1 MPHRPTAA
9 PIRRF
14 IILVQL
20 ATFSACADSR
30 SATDN
35 TDLPAVPTSSA
46 ITAHAAS
53 TATNGKIAFVSN
65 RDGNDEIYVMQPDG
79 SGQTRLTN
87 DPLDDEEPAWSPDGT
102 KLAFRRN
109 VLNADGGAQGDIYVM
124 NADGSGQRDIT
135 NNPDLEFRP
144 AWSPDGTTIAFD
156 KTHDSNDDVYVVK
169 ADGTALTRLTTDDEP
184 DLAPAWSPD
193 GTKIAFVSLRDDPGD
208 EFFKDDLFVMNAD
221 GTNQTNLTNSTAQED
236 APAWSPDGTKI
247 AYWRAASRTALPE
260 IFVMN
265 PDGSGQTNLTNNTD
279 TDYEPAWSPDG
290 TRLAFYSGRSGS
302 FEIWTMNPDGSSP
315 SMVTNAPRTGNISPA
330 WQPIPV
336 TPPYSFT
343 GFFQPVDNLPTVNV
357 AKAGRGIPV
366 KFSLGGDQ
374 GLDIFGAGS
383 PKFVAEPCDPSDQ
396 QDPLEV
402 TTDSPSGLTYDATSG
417 QYTYVWKTG
426 SALAGRCGRL
436 QLGLKDG
443 SDHAALF
450 RFTR

>member
-20 ATFSACADSR
+20 ATFSACADNR
-30 SATDN
+30 SATDI
-35 TDLPAVPTSSA
+35 TDSPAVPTSSP
-46 ITAHAAS
+46 ITADAAS
-53 TATNGKIAFVSN
+53 TATNGKIAFVSH

-87 DPLDDEEPAWSPDGT
+87 DPLRDEGPAWSPDGT
-102 KLAFRRN
+102 KIAFRRE
-109 VLNADGGAQGDIYVM
+109 GDIYVM
-124 NADGSGQRDIT
+124 NADGSGQTDIT
-135 NNPDLEFRP
+135 NNPDFDASP
-144 AWSPDGTTIAFD
+144 AWSPDGTTIALT
-156 KTHDSNDDVYVVK
+156 KTHDGNEDVYVVK
-169 ADGTALTRLTTDDEP
+169 ADGTALTRLTTEGEP
-184 DLAPAWSPD
+184 DRDPAWSPD
-193 GTKIAFVSLRDDPGD
+193 GTKIAFISLRDDPGD

-221 GTNQTNLTNSTAQED
+221 GTNQTNLTNSTALEA

-247 AYWRAASRTALPE
+247 AYWREASHTDLPE

-265 PDGSGQTNLTNNTD
+265 PDGSGQTNLTNNT
-279 TDYEPAWSPDG
+279 THDYEPAWSPDG
-290 TRLAFYSGRSGS
+290 TRLAFFAAQGGS
-302 FEIWTMNPDGSSP
+302 YEIWTMNPDGSSP
-315 SMVTNAPRTGNISPA
+315 SMLTNTPGADNTSPA

-357 AKAGRGIPV
+357 AKAGRGVPV

-383 PKFVAEPCDPSDQ
+383 PKFVAEPCDPSDL

-417 QYTYVWKTG
+417 QYTYVWKTS